1 MVIFDNSQSY
11 TFHLTGRI
19 PDSLG
24 AISEIETIRT
34 DHNFL
39 TGKIPISLSNMK
51 SLSILNLSHNNLSGT
66 IHMALDNL
74 QFLAHFSPNLSDN
87 NLKGEVPTNGVLK
100 NSTAIPL
107 NGNCDLC
114 GGLPDLHM
122 PPCYTD
128 FQRKQIQ
135 YHLVRVLIPGLCL
148 SRSPLLQQLEMVKQA
163 EELRVRYDVLYFN

>member
-11 TFHLTGRI
+11 TFHLTGHI

-66 IHMALDNL
+66 IHMAIDNL
-74 QFLAHFSPNLSDN
+74 QFLTQLDLSDN

-107 NGNCDLC
+107 NGNCTSVEDC
-114 GGLPDLHM
+114 
-122 PPCYTD
+122 
-128 FQRKQIQ
+128 QICICP
-135 YHLVRVLIPGLCL
+135 LAILI
-148 SRSPLLQQLEMVKQA
+148 SRENKYSTTWSE
-163 EELRVRYDVLYFN
+163 Y